1 LSDYVAAKRDKKW
14 WGQKDGGSMSTTA
27 SVGRRLYERWAA
39 LDRGWR
45 AACLGL
51 GTALVHVA
59 V

>member
-1 LSDYVAAKRDKKW
+1 
-14 WGQKDGGSMSTTA
+14 MSTTA